1 MSNFGLVVIGAHH
14 GFWLENQMQETSKK
28 ILLVEP
34 VKYNFLQLKE
44 RYKDLNNV
52 YFENSFINDNKNK
65 IDFFFVKEN
74 SIDKLGK
81 HWASGIGSFS
91 KKHILNHKSKHFNI
105 TDNDIDNIEIQP
117 ITFDELCEKHN
128 INFIDKL
135 LIDVEGSEKKIIE
148 SINYKKVLIKELTF
162 EYKHLDGT
170 FLFNNELKKLIK
182 FLNNKN
188 FQEIS
193 RDKENI
199 TFKLLN

>member
-14 GFWLENQMQETSKK
+14 GFWLENQIQKTSKK

-52 YFENSFINDNKNK
+52 YFENSFINDNNNK

-91 KKHILNHKSKHFNI
+91 KKHILNHKSKRFNI

-170 FLFNNELKKLIK
+170 FFFNNELKKLIK

-188 FQEIS
+188 FKEIS

-199 TFKLLN
+199 TFKLFN

>member
-52 YFENSFINDNKNK
+52 YFENSFINDNNNK

-74 SIDKLGK
+74 SIGKLGK

-91 KKHILNHKSKHFNI
+91 IKHILNHKSKHFNI
-105 TDNDIDNIEIQP
+105 TDKDIDNIEIQP

>member
-14 GFWLENQMQETSKK
+14 GFWLENQIQETSKK

-91 KKHILNHKSKHFNI
+91 KQHILNHKSKRFNI
-105 TDNDIDNIEIQP
+105 TDNDIDDIEIQP

-188 FQEIS
+188 FQEIN

>member
-14 GFWLENQMQETSKK
+14 GFWLENQIQETSKK

-52 YFENSFINDNKNK
+52 YFENSFINDNNNK

-91 KKHILNHKSKHFNI
+91 KKHILNHKSKRFNI

-170 FLFNNELKKLIK
+170 FFFNNELKKLIK

-188 FQEIS
+188 FKEIS

-199 TFKLLN
+199 TFKLFN

>member
-14 GFWLENQMQETSKK
+14 GFWLENQIQKTSKK
-28 ILLVEP
+28 VLLVEP

-52 YFENSFINDNKNK
+52 YFENSFINDNNNK

-91 KKHILNHKSKHFNI
+91 KKHILNHKSKRFNI

-170 FLFNNELKKLIK
+170 FFFNNELKKLIK

-188 FQEIS
+188 FKEIS

-199 TFKLLN
+199 TFKLFN

>member
-52 YFENSFINDNKNK
+52 YFENSFINDNNNK

-74 SIDKLGK
+74 SIGKLGK